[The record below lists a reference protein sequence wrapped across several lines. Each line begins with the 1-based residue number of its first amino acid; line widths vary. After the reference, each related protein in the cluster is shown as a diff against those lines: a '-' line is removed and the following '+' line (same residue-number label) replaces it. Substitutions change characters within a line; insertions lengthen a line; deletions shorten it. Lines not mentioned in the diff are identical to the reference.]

1 VQLARGRLQSIESVR
16 LIAARRLPR
25 HGLAQRSHRRGHVVE
40 KAGDLIARGARAE
53 AERGREDEIHEHG
66 GGEPRDA
73 QPQQRADEGLERV
86 GEEEAQENG
95 DEQRR
100 RLVQEEDR
108 RGERDNR
115 RGDAAN
121 ADHADCKL
129 VCRHS
134 REIECSR
141 LMPPPAFGGVFS
153 VVPTPFDPAGELD
166 PASLGRVIELFLG
179 DGVNGFTALG
189 VTSEVARLT
198 EAERDRV
205 LDAVLAS
212 VNGRVPVV
220 AGTTAEGLRTCIDY
234 TRRAKA
240 AGAAAV
246 MISPPRMPKINSDA
260 VAKHFAEVASAVDIP
275 IIVQDYPPISGYAM
289 EPSLLARI
297 ARDVPAARTIK
308 LEDPPTPFKTSRIL
322 DQAKGL
328 DVAIFGGLG
337 GVFLL
342 EELMAGAAG
351 AMTGFAFPAI
361 LVKIVTLFRAGK
373 IDEAADAFYASVP
386 LMRFEFQEGIGM
398 AIRKEVLRRRGAIA
412 HAGIRPPGGTLDQTT
427 RDALDRVLAWTSKNT
442 YHGGH

>member
-1 VQLARGRLQSIESVR
+1 MP
-16 LIAARRLPR
+16 RLP
-25 HGLAQRSHRRGHVVE
+25 
-40 KAGDLIARGARAE
+40 
-53 AERGREDEIHEHG
+53 
-66 GGEPRDA
+66 
-73 QPQQRADEGLERV
+73 
-86 GEEEAQENG
+86 
-95 DEQRR
+95 
-100 RLVQEEDR
+100 
-108 RGERDNR
+108 
-115 RGDAAN
+115 
-121 ADHADCKL
+121 
-129 VCRHS
+129 
-134 REIECSR
+134 
-141 LMPPPAFGGVFS
+141 FGGVFS
-153 VVPTPFDPAGELD
+153 VLPTPFDPSGEFD
-166 PASLGRVIELFLG
+166 AVGLGRVIDLFLA

-198 EAERDRV
+198 DAERDRV

-220 AGTTAEGLRTCIDY
+220 AGTTADGLRTCIEY

-246 MISPPRMPKINSDA
+246 MISPPRMAKINSDA
-260 VAKHFAEVASAVDIP
+260 VARHFAEVASAVDLP

-289 EPSLLARI
+289 EASLVARI

-322 DQAKGL
+322 ECYSAAARAEGVAGGIN

-361 LVKIVTLFRAGK
+361 LVKIVTLFREGK
-373 IDEAADAFYASVP
+373 IDEAADVFYGTVP
-386 LMRFEFQEGIGM
+386 LMRFEFQDGIGM

-412 HAGIRPPGGTLDQTT
+412 HAGIRAPGGTLDETT
-427 RDALDRVLAWTSKNT
+427 KKALDRVMAWSGQHVRITS
-442 YHGGH
+442 